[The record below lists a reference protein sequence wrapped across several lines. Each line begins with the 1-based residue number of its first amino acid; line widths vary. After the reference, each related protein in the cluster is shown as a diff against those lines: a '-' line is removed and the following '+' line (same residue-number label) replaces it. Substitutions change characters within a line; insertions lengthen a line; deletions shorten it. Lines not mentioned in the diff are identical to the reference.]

1 MSNRN
6 TNNLNRGNN
15 NRGNNNRGNNNRG
28 NNNNNSLFNTNNN
41 RNNNRGNNNSKSSK
55 SFGNST
61 IFMVLAILL
70 LLVVLG
76 VAGYFIYK
84 HMKGKTPGAAET
96 KQFIPYIHDASID
109 KRISYGSIPQSS
121 QGNEYNMNLWI
132 YVNDYTY
139 MKDEDKMI
147 MYKGPDPNNITTNSN
162 HKLTNPGVF
171 LLKNVN
177 TLRILI
183 GLDTDYSATDCQKTE
198 PTNPCSDDNNKVD
211 KCEIEHFP
219 LQRWVNLN
227 ITLHNNVL
235 DVFFDGKLKKSQIL
249 SGSPVVSKNDLF
261 ICKNGGFNG
270 YISNFKYSNRALS
283 VKDIEKMY
291 KSGPTLGN

>member
-28 NNNNNSLFNTNNN
+28 NNNNNNSLLNSNNN
-41 RNNNRGNNNSKSSK
+41 RNNNKGNNNSKSNK

-61 IFMVLAILL
+61 IFMVLAIVL

-84 HMKGKTPGAAET
+84 HMKGKTPGEAET

-121 QGNEYNMNLWI
+121 QGNEYNMNFWI
-132 YVNDYTY
+132 YVNEYKY
-139 MKDEDKMI
+139 PAGKDKTI
-147 MYKGPDPNNITTNSN
+147 LYKGPEPEGVHANSN

-171 LLKNVN
+171 LLENVN

-183 GLDTDYSATDCQKTE
+183 GLDTDYSATGCQE
-198 PTNPCSDDNNKVD
+198 PTNQCSDDNNNVD
-211 KCEIEHFP
+211 VCDIDHFP

-249 SGSPVVSKNDLF
+249 RGSPVVSNDDLF

-283 VKDIEKMY
+283 VKEIEKMY